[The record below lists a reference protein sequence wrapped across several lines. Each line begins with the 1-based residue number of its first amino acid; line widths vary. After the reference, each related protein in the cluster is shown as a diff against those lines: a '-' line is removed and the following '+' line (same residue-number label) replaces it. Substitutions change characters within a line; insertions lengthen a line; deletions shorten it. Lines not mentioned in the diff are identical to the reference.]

1 MSAEAPTPDPPR
13 QISGFVLDTAAIV
26 LFAAI
31 GRRSH
36 DEASGVGAVMSTAA
50 PFLIALL
57 VAWGVAAIVGRS
69 CADLRDPLSV
79 EAGVEI
85 WIVTVSLGLV
95 ARRVLWDRGTA
106 IAFVIVAVIVLG
118 ALLVGWRVLRRWRTR
133 QLPS

>member
-1 MSAEAPTPDPPR
+1 MSAEAHTPDPPR
-13 QISGFVLDTAAIV
+13 QISGFALDTAAIV

-36 DEASGVGAVMSTAA
+36 DDANGVGAVLSTAA

-57 VAWGVAAIVGRS
+57 VAWGVAAVVGRS
-69 CADLRDPLSV
+69 RAELRDPLSV
-79 EAGVEI
+79 EAGVAI
-85 WIVTVSLGLV
+85 WIITVSLGLV
-95 ARRVLWDRGTA
+95 ARRVLWDRRTA

-118 ALLVGWRVLRRWRTR
+118 ALLVGWRVLRLWRTR